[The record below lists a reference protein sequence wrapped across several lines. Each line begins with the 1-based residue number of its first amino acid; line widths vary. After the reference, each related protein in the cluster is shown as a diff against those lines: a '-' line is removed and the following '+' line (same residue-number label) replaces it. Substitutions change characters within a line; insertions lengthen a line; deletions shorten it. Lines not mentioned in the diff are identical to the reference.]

1 MSTWLDVNMAPKFP
15 FDSAMKNAFDDNGQP
30 KPALNKALDTVLR
43 VQRPMVVTSIKK
55 LRKKHPDETPEQ
67 IARRLER
74 LYLRDVTVGG
84 GAVGA
89 SAFIPGIGT
98 ATSVGLSV
106 VAVGGYL
113 ERTAIYAQSVAELY
127 GAHIEDPE
135 KARTMVMA
143 LMLGDDG
150 KVLMQ
155 QILGQSGR
163 ASGISNKWGLMMG
176 KGDDK
181 GFSVSKTIRNMFV
194 KRFLA
199 RQSGA
204 LLGRALPFG
213 LGAVVGGGANL
224 ALGRQ
229 VIHSTKEAFGQAPKL
244 FPDSLQLDG
253 RAPKFEDPEEEKK
266 AQVLAGDLTAG
277 ADKEEDSPK
286 KGGGHGDS
294 VNGPSDN
301 ASGDT
306 DAKG

>member
-1 MSTWLDVNMAPKFP
+1 
-15 FDSAMKNAFDDNGQP
+15 MKNAFDDSGQP

-43 VQRPMVVTSIKK
+43 VQRPLVVTSIKK

-67 IARRLER
+67 IAHRLEK

-98 ATSVGLSV
+98 VTSVGLSV

-113 ERTAIYAQSVAELY
+113 ERTAIYAQSMAELF
-127 GAHIEDPE
+127 GAHVEDPE

-143 LMLGDDG
+143 LMLGEDG
-150 KVLMQ
+150 AVLMQ

-163 ASGISNKWGLMMG
+163 TAGISNKWGLMMG
-176 KGDDK
+176 KDDGK

-204 LLGRALPFG
+204 MLGRALPFG

-229 VIHSTKEAFGQAPKL
+229 VIKSTKEAFGKAPSL

-253 RAPKFEDPEEEKK
+253 RAPKFDDPQEEKK
-266 AQVLAGDLTAG
+266 AQALAGDLPAG
-277 ADKEEDSPK
+277 ADKKDK
-286 KGGGHGDS
+286 
-294 VNGPSDN
+294 
-301 ASGDT
+301 
-306 DAKG
+306 DAKAKGAGTDE